1 MLEDDSASNQ
11 NGNPDARAAEQ
22 LNEKIIQWGTAA
34 KTITALQDGAEA
46 LDLYSRSQRAGRP
59 FDLVLLD
66 LTIRGGMGGR
76 ETLEKL
82 KNVDPGVVA
91 VVTSGYA
98 DDPVIAEFGQHGFQ
112 GSIGQ
117 ALQHQNARADHCAS
131 WCQRYVEGL
140 GKK

>member
-1 MLEDDSASNQ
+1 MLEDDSAVIKT
-11 NGNPDARAAEQ
+11 GTRMLEQ
-22 LNEKIIQWGTAA
+22 LGHSVTAV
-34 KTITALQDGAEA
+34 QDGAEV
-46 LDLYSRSQRAGRP
+46 LDLYSRSQHAGRP

-112 GSIGQ
+112 AALVKPFSIKTLGQ
-117 ALQHQNARADHCAS
+117 IIAQL
-131 WCQRYVEGL
+131 VPKKGL